1 MKGNRIIRNI
11 AIYPGTF
18 DPPTF
23 GHINIIERGLK
34 VFDELVV
41 AVAGDTMKDAL
52 FTPDERVEML
62 KEIFKDKKNVRV
74 ESFKGLLVDYAKSV
88 NAKVI
93 LRGLRT
99 VADFEYELQMALAN
113 KKLYPEI
120 ETVFMMTEEYLS
132 YFSSSLIKEI
142 GKLGGKLTGM
152 VPELVE
158 KRLQEKL
165 KKNK

>member
-1 MKGNRIIRNI
+1 MQKNI

-34 VFDELVV
+34 VFDEIIV
-41 AVAGDTMKDAL
+41 AVAADSMKDAL
-52 FTPDERVEML
+52 FTPEERMEML
-62 KEIFKDKKNVRV
+62 RKIFANKKNVRID
-74 ESFKGLLVDYAKSV
+74 SFQGLLVNYAKKIK
-88 NAKVI
+88 ARVI

-142 GKLGGKLTGM
+142 GKLGGNLSGM
-152 VPELVE
+152 VPEIVE
-158 KRLQEKL
+158 ERLKQKL
-165 KKNK
+165 KQETDFL

>member
-1 MKGNRIIRNI
+1 MQKNL
-11 AIYPGTF
+11 AVYPGTF

-23 GHINIIERGLK
+23 GHLNIIERGLK
-34 VFDELVV
+34 VFDEIVI
-41 AVAGDTMKDAL
+41 AVAGDTMKESL
-52 FTPDERVEML
+52 FTPEERVEML
-62 KEIFKDKKNVRV
+62 KQIFVNKKNVRV
-74 ESFKGLLVDYAKSV
+74 DSFQGLLVDYVRKIRAR
-88 NAKVI
+88 VI

-113 KKLYPEI
+113 KKLYPDI

-142 GKLGGKLTGM
+142 GKLGGRLTGM

-158 KRLQEKL
+158 KKLQEKL

>member
-1 MKGNRIIRNI
+1 MKKNL
-11 AIYPGTF
+11 AVYPGTF

-23 GHINIIERGLK
+23 GHVNIIERGLK
-34 VFDELVV
+34 VFDEIVI

-52 FTPDERVEML
+52 FTPEERVEML

-74 ESFKGLLVDYAKSV
+74 ESFVGLLVNYAMGIK
-88 NAKVI
+88 ARVI

-142 GKLGGKLTGM
+142 GKLGGRLTGM
-152 VPELVE
+152 VPDLVE

-165 KKNK
+165 GKIK

>member
-1 MKGNRIIRNI
+1 MQKNI
-11 AIYPGTF
+11 AVYPGTF

-34 VFDELVV
+34 VFDEIVI
-41 AVAGDTMKDAL
+41 AVASDTMKDTL
-52 FTPDERVEML
+52 FTPEERVEML
-62 KEIFKDKKNVRV
+62 KEIFRDKERVRV
-74 ESFKGLLVDYAKSV
+74 ESFKGLLVNYAMSIK
-88 NAKVI
+88 ARVI

-142 GKLGGKLTGM
+142 GKLGGRLTGM
-152 VPELVE
+152 VPALVE
-158 KRLQEKL
+158 KRIQDKFNQ
-165 KKNK
+165 NK

>member
-1 MKGNRIIRNI
+1 MTKNI

-34 VFDELVV
+34 VFDEIVI
-41 AVAGDTMKDAL
+41 AVASDTMKDAL
-52 FTPDERVEML
+52 FTTEERVEML

-74 ESFKGLLVDYAKSV
+74 DSFEGLLVNYAMSIK
-88 NAKVI
+88 ARVI

-152 VPELVE
+152 VPDLVE
-158 KRLQEKL
+158 KKLEK
-165 KKNK
+165 KIREK

>member
-1 MKGNRIIRNI
+1 MKKNL
-11 AIYPGTF
+11 AVYPGTF

-34 VFDELVV
+34 VFDEIVI
-41 AVAGDTMKDAL
+41 AVASDTMKDAL
-52 FTPDERVEML
+52 FTPEERVEML

-74 ESFKGLLVDYAKSV
+74 ESFEGLLVNYVMGVKAR
-88 NAKVI
+88 VI

-142 GKLGGKLTGM
+142 GKLGGSLTGM
-152 VPELVE
+152 VPDLVE
-158 KRLQEKL
+158 KRLREKFN
-165 KKNK
+165 KNK

>member
-1 MKGNRIIRNI
+1 MNKNI
-11 AIYPGTF
+11 AVYPGTF

-34 VFDELVV
+34 VFDEIVI
-41 AVAGDTMKDAL
+41 AVASDTAKEVL

-62 KEIFKDKKNVRV
+62 REIFKDKKNVRV
-74 ESFKGLLVDYAKSV
+74 EKFKGLLVNYVMGIK
-88 NAKVI
+88 AKVI

-152 VPELVE
+152 VPVLVE

-165 KKNK
+165 NKIK

>member
-1 MKGNRIIRNI
+1 MISNRV

-18 DPPTF
+18 DPPTY
-23 GHINIIERGLK
+23 GHINIIERGLN
-34 VFDELVV
+34 VFEKIII
-41 AVAGDTMKDAL
+41 AVAEDSVKDPL
-52 FTPDERVEML
+52 FTAKERVEII
-62 KEIFKDKKNVRV
+62 KEIFPGKKNVTV
-74 ESFKGLLVDYAKSV
+74 KVFNGLLVNYARKV

-113 KKLYPEI
+113 KKLDGEI

-142 GKLGGKLTGM
+142 AKLGGDPAGM
-152 VPELVE
+152 VPEIVA
-158 KRLQEKL
+158 RKL
-165 KKNK
+165 KKKIQG